1 MLAICIGK
9 EGEALRHYL
18 IQRILLALGILLAI
32 SIITFF
38 VLNIIPGDPVA
49 LMLGD
54 NVDPETIETVRHN
67 LGMDKGLG
75 TQYVEWIAGFVTG
88 NMGESY
94 FQHKPVLGMIVD
106 AFGYTARLAV
116 VAYAV
121 ALAIGLSFGILAAL
135 HRGKV
140 LDRVLMAF
148 AVAGISAPSFWVAI
162 VLQIFIG
169 LRFRAIPI
177 SGLDRPAAYLLPCL
191 SLGTRY
197 AASIARITRTSMLE
211 VMNQDFIRT
220 ARAKGLAR
228 TRIVMVHMFRN
239 ALIPIITVI
248 GTDLTTL
255 FAGSMLTESV
265 FNIPGMGKLLVDNIT
280 KRDIP
285 VVQGGVMMVALL
297 CVVIYLGVDL
307 LYAAVDPNIRLEE

>member
-1 MLAICIGK
+1 MK
-9 EGEALRHYL
+9 QYL
-18 IQRILLALGILLAI
+18 IKRVLLAAGILFTI

-54 NVDPETIETVRHN
+54 NADPQTIETVRHN
-67 LGMDKGLG
+67 LGMDKPLVQ
-75 TQYVEWIAGFVTG
+75 QYLEWITGFMTG

-94 FQHKPVLGMIVD
+94 FQHKPVSSMLVTS
-106 AFGYTARLAV
+106 FGYTARLAAV
-116 VAYAV
+116 SYAV
-121 ALAIGLSFGILAAL
+121 ALALGLSIGIIAAL
-135 HRGKV
+135 NRGNAI
-140 LDRVLMAF
+140 DHTLMTL

-169 LRFRAIPI
+169 LRFKAIPI
-177 SGLDRPAAYLLPCL
+177 SGLGKPAAYLLPCL
-191 SLGTRY
+191 SLGMRY

-220 ARAKGLAR
+220 ARAKGLSRRR
-228 TRIVMVHMFRN
+228 TVMVHMFRN
-239 ALIPIITVI
+239 ALIPIITVV

-265 FNIPGMGKLLVDNIT
+265 FNIPGMGALLVDNIT

-285 VVQGGVMMVALL
+285 VVQGGVMVVAML
-297 CVVIYLGVDL
+297 CVLIYLAVDL
-307 LYAAVDPNIRLEE
+307 LYAAVDPNIRLGGDR

>member
-1 MLAICIGK
+1 MKRYIFK
-9 EGEALRHYL
+9 
-18 IQRILLALGILLAI
+18 RILLAVGILFAI
-32 SIITFF
+32 SVITFF

-54 NVDPETIETVRHN
+54 NADPETVETVRHN
-67 LGMDKGLG
+67 LGMDKNLVL
-75 TQYVEWIAGFVTG
+75 QYLDWMGGFLTG

-94 FQHKPVLGMIVD
+94 YQHKAVNDMLLS
-106 AFGYTARLAV
+106 AFSYTVRLAV
-116 VAYAV
+116 ISYIL
-121 ALAIGLSFGILAAL
+121 ALIIGLLFGIVAAL
-135 HRGKV
+135 NRGNAI
-140 LDRVLMAF
+140 DRTLMTV

-162 VLQIFIG
+162 VLQIYIG
-169 LRFRAIPI
+169 LQFKAIPI
-177 SGLDRPAAYLLPCL
+177 SGLDKPAAYLLPCI

-220 ARAKGLAR
+220 ARAKGLSRFR
-228 TRIVMVHMFRN
+228 TVMVHMFRN
-239 ALIPIITVI
+239 ALIPIVTVI

-265 FNIPGMGKLLVDNIT
+265 FNIPGVGKLLVDNIT

-285 VVQGGVMMVALL
+285 VVQGGVMMVAVL
-297 CVVIYLGVDL
+297 CVVIYLVVDL
-307 LYAAVDPNIRLEE
+307 LYAVIDPNISLGGDEA